1 MEFNDLVE
9 VCGQALIIFF
19 TFKLVTYLLGFNR
32 FLNHISDTNDQI
44 KQYLASIIHP
54 VKSERHGD
62 TIYFFD
68 EDNDTFIAQGRNDAE
83 LAEALKARW
92 KDHIFILGE
101 KYVMAGPDF
110 KMLEI
115 TDPEYVG
122 KMLADRVI
130 NKTDV

>member
-9 VCGQALIIFF
+9 VCGQALLIYFC
-19 TFKLVTYLLGFNR
+19 FKLGAWLFGFNK
-32 FLNHISDTNDQI
+32 FLNQMNETNIQV
-44 KQYLASIIHP
+44 KKYLASIIHP

-92 KDHIFILGE
+92 RDHIFIIGE

-115 TDPEYVG
+115 TDPEHVG